1 MSKKLISALVAALCT
16 VAGASHAASGLSFA
30 NLSGAEY
37 DTAGVF
43 VTGDILFTGD
53 TDDGG
58 GFDQVT
64 FDLWDDAQ
72 VKFNQT
78 YQVAVG
84 SSGSFHFDVY
94 YPGLVGTSAQGV
106 GLYLTDSETDF
117 SIDPFDVPHYA
128 DPSEC
133 SINCGPVGGVP
144 EPTTYA
150 LVLVGLGV
158 VGVAARRKAKSA

>member
-1 MSKKLISALVAALCT
+1 MSKKLISALAVALCA
-16 VAGASHAASGLSFA
+16 VAGASHAATGLSFA
-30 NLSGAEY
+30 NLTGAEY

-43 VTGDILFTGD
+43 VTGDILFTGSV
-53 TDDGG
+53 DDGA

-64 FDLWDDAQ
+64 FDLWDDGN

-78 YQVAVG
+78 YQLAVG
-84 SSGSFHFDVY
+84 TSGSFHFDVY

-106 GLYLTDSETDF
+106 GLYLTDSVDNVT
-117 SIDPFDVPHYA
+117 IDPYDVPHYA

-133 SINCGPVGGVP
+133 HVSCGPVGGVP

-150 LVLVGLGV
+150 LALVGLGI
-158 VGVAARRKAKSA
+158 VGAVTRRKAKAA